1 MPVQVP
7 TAKPNTADALSL
19 ATTYP
24 ARKPLKNGE
33 DKREPSWP
41 TPLLTSPSTRCC
53 RRSSWFLRNVRS
65 LSLGRES
72 CAEFVVSVRF
82 VGQHVPKHARTR
94 ESRRASSSALP
105 QGRPYPAQRLFARC
119 QLAGPAVSGA
129 ERLGLWP
136 LQLRRSRW
144 AESTGQQRL
153 CWARII
159 CWPSFWS
166 TAMVCTEGPVGR
178 TKSRG
183 EMRDEGRLPE
193 VQTPGGGG
201 GWRLGDENQG
211 IIEA

>member
-1 MPVQVP
+1 M
-7 TAKPNTADALSL
+7 
-19 ATTYP
+19 
-24 ARKPLKNGE
+24 
-33 DKREPSWP
+33 
-41 TPLLTSPSTRCC
+41 
-53 RRSSWFLRNVRS
+53 
-65 LSLGRES
+65 
-72 CAEFVVSVRF
+72 SVRF